1 MLNYI
6 LKSIEES
13 INIKKS
19 LKESINIINSASN
32 ILVST
37 INSGGKILIC
47 GNGGSASDA
56 QHMAGELVG
65 RFEAERNGI
74 PVIALTP
81 DSALVT
87 AVSNDYGFEHLFAR
101 QVTALGRKGDALIGI
116 STSGNSKNIIN
127 ALKTA
132 KNIGLQT
139 IAMTGENGGE
149 AEQNADLTIKAPS
162 KRTCRI
168 QEAHITIIHILCGII
183 ENSIISGEKS

>member
-13 INIKKS
+13 INIKNS
-19 LKESINIINSASN
+19 LKKNIDIINSAAKL
-32 ILVST
+32 LVSV
-37 INSGGKILIC
+37 IKSGGKILIC
-47 GNGGSASDA
+47 GNGGSATDA

-74 PVIALTP
+74 PAIALTP

-87 AVSNDYGFEHLFAR
+87 AVSNDYGFEHLFSR
-101 QVTALGRKGDALIGI
+101 QVTALGQKGDALIGI
-116 STSGNSKNIIN
+116 TTSGNSKNIVN

-132 KNIGLQT
+132 KDIGLYT
-139 IAMTGENGGE
+139 IAMTGENGGN
-149 AEQNADLTIKAPS
+149 AESNADIIIKVPS

-183 ENSIISGEKS
+183 ENLCTSGEKS